1 MSGVKLGGLSFSFSA
16 NTAEYDRAMARI
28 ESAENRLAAL
38 QTSQNKEREREAA
51 QIARLNE
58 QIERA
63 RERSNELEA
72 AAQSA
77 SIAKQKV
84 IRQQLASIG
93 AQIERNEAA
102 IASLKKTAA
111 TNENAR
117 LAALDKMQKKVDAAK
132 ARAEKLAKAWTRVK
146 GAISGVGGALVG
158 MVGVAGIKKLIDD
171 LDALA
176 KRARDVGMTASQL
189 QEFSHQAK
197 LAGMSAG
204 GLDSAIKTFNRN
216 ISLATMGTGEAQA
229 ALKNMGI
236 SLTTSNGAI
245 KTQAQLLKETA
256 QYFQRNAGA
265 ADNAGKAARIFGEQG
280 TALIRIFEQGGDA
293 IDKIFNANS
302 IDTAAAA
309 AERFNDSLEN
319 VKNLAFEIGAQS
331 ITGFS
336 DMIDHITDVFK
347 LQELGTQRH
356 RRELDRLNEDTR
368 KWRAMQAAN
377 ERAAQEARLAAE
389 KKYNDALKEEQDYL
403 RGNLS
408 IQEQYKLITQRIGYL
423 TRDIHNEESDTKAA
437 ELVRERIK
445 AMREQARIKEQIL
458 RQERE
463 QKRIESELNGLLAEL
478 NGLLA
483 EQQNIFDGEL
493 STAQKYENVINNIA
507 SLTERLGKAGN
518 MAESVEITKQLNA
531 ALKEQASLKKQ
542 MTDAQKNQ
550 SDARAEFEMQTRLQI
565 LRAQGKDKEADAI
578 EFARRRNE
586 LMDKYGYSIQ
596 QATAAQKTLDEL
608 NKAKEGG
615 GDTQFSDAAK
625 KRAQKIV
632 DRGIGGTVGK
642 KTYEEAQAIL
652 AGKTPEA
659 GFTTSMF
666 SRLTADS
673 KRSGASLKN
682 INIDAKA
689 ARSQLDTEA
698 QNIQKRNGEN
708 ADATTKL
715 LEDLNSTVLIIKN
728 TVSGLATKDN
738 FNDEQS

>member
-16 NTAEYDRAMARI
+16 NTAEYDRAMARV

-93 AQIERNEAA
+93 TQIERNESA
-102 IASLKKTAA
+102 IASLKKTSE

-117 LAALDKMQKKVDAAK
+117 LAALKKMQQQTDAAAAK
-132 ARAEKLAKAWTRVK
+132 AATLAKRWTRVK
-146 GAISGVGGALVG
+146 GVMSGVGGALIG
-158 MVGVAGIKKLIDD
+158 MVSVAGFKQLIDS

-189 QEFSHQAK
+189 QEFTHQAK

-204 GLDSAIKTFNRN
+204 GLDNAIKTFNRN

-265 ADNAGKAARIFGEQG
+265 ADNAGKAARIFGEEG
-280 TALIRIFEQGGDA
+280 ASLIRVFEQGGDA
-293 IDKIFNANS
+293 VDRVFNAKG
-302 IDTAAAA
+302 IDDAAAA
-309 AERFNDSLEN
+309 AERLND
-319 VKNLAFEIGAQS
+319 AFENIKNNAFKAGSWLVEGWGMALDMFDDLRNEQLIG
-331 ITGFS
+331 T
-336 DMIDHITDVFK
+336 TEVERK
-347 LQELGTQRH
+347 LKK
-356 RRELDRLNEDTR
+356 LNEETAR
-368 KWRAMQAAN
+368 WRAGQAAN
-377 ERAAQEARLAAE
+377 ERAAEAARLAAE
-389 KKYNDALKEEQDYL
+389 KQYNDALDEQDRIL
-403 RGNLS
+403 RGTLTP
-408 IQEQYKLITQRIGYL
+408 IQEYWEISKKIADL
-423 TRDIHNEESDTKAA
+423 KAA
-437 ELVRERIK
+437 EIAENDLAGAAKIQRDINKELRQQVAI
-445 AMREQARIKEQIL
+445 REQ
-458 RQERE
+458 
-463 QKRIESELNGLLAEL
+463 LA
-478 NGLLA
+478 
-483 EQQNIFDGEL
+483 
-493 STAQKYENVINNIA
+493 AQKK
-507 SLTERLGKAGN
+507 SK
-518 MAESVEITKQLNA
+518 
-531 ALKEQASLKKQ
+531 
-542 MTDAQKNQ
+542 DA
-550 SDARAEFEMQTRLQI
+550 DRAEFEMQTRLQI
-565 LRAQGKDKEADAI
+565 LRAQGRDKEADAI
-578 EFARRRNE
+578 EFARKRNE
-586 LMDKYGYSIQ
+586 LMERYGYSIQ

-652 AGKTPEA
+652 AGKTPEE

-673 KRSGASLKN
+673 KRSSTSLRN
-682 INIDAKA
+682 VNVDAKA
-689 ARSQLDTEA
+689 ARSQLDTSARDIE
-698 QNIQKRNGEN
+698 KRNGEN

-715 LEDLNSTVLIIKN
+715 LEDLNSTVSIIKN

-738 FNDEQS
+738 FNDVQS

>member
-158 MVGVAGIKKLIDD
+158 MVGVAGVKKLIDD

-256 QYFQRNAGA
+256 QYFQLNAGA

-280 TALIRIFEQGGDA
+280 ASLIRVFEQGGDA
-293 IDKIFNANS
+293 VDRIFNAKG
-302 IDTAAAA
+302 IDDAAVA
-309 AERFNDSLEN
+309 AERFNDSFEN
-319 VKNLAFEIGAQS
+319 VKNLAFKIGAQS
-331 ITGFS
+331 INGFS

-347 LQELGTQRH
+347 LQALGTQRH

-423 TRDIHNEESDTKAA
+423 TRDIHNEESDAKAA

-445 AMREQARIKEQIL
+445 AMREQARIKEQL
-458 RQERE
+458 LKQERE
-463 QKRIESELNGLLAEL
+463 QKRMESELNGLLT
-478 NGLLA
+478 
-483 EQQNIFDGEL
+483 EQQNIFNGEL

-507 SLTERLGKAGN
+507 SLTERLGKAGS

>member
-16 NTAEYDRAMARI
+16 NTSEYDRAMARV

-84 IRQQLASIG
+84 IRQQLESIG
-93 AQIERNEAA
+93 GQIERNEAA
-102 IASLKKTAA
+102 IAALKKTSE

-117 LAALDKMQKKVDAAK
+117 LAALGKMQKKVDASK
-132 ARAEKLAKAWTRVK
+132 ARAENLAKAWTRVK
-146 GAISGVGGALVG
+146 GAISGVGGALMG
-158 MVGVAGIKKLIDD
+158 MVSVAGFKQLIDD

-176 KRARDVGMTASQL
+176 KRAKDVGMTASQL

-204 GLDSAIKTFNRN
+204 EVDSAIKSFNRN
-216 ISLATMGTGEAQA
+216 VSLAAMGTGEAQA

-236 SLTTSNGAI
+236 SLTTSNGAM

-280 TALIRIFEQGGDA
+280 AALIRIFEQGGDA
-293 IDKIFNANS
+293 VERVFNAKA
-302 IDTAAAA
+302 IDDAAAA

-319 VKNLAFEIGAQS
+319 VSNVAFKVGAKIIEYWSMDIDRVRDVLHAQAIG
-331 ITGFS
+331 TTENER
-336 DMIDHITDVFK
+336 MLRK
-347 LQELGTQRH
+347 
-356 RRELDRLNEDTR
+356 LNEETAR
-368 KWRAMQAAN
+368 WRAGQAAN
-377 ERAAQEARLAAE
+377 ERAAEAARLAAE
-389 KKYNDALKEEQDYL
+389 KQYTDALDEQDRIL
-403 RGNLS
+403 RGTLTP
-408 IQEQYKLITQRIGYL
+408 IQEYWEISKKIADLKATEIAENDLAGAAKIQ
-423 TRDIHNEESDTKAA
+423 RDINK
-437 ELVRERIK
+437 ELRQQVAI
-445 AMREQARIKEQIL
+445 REQ
-458 RQERE
+458 
-463 QKRIESELNGLLAEL
+463 LA
-478 NGLLA
+478 
-483 EQQNIFDGEL
+483 
-493 STAQKYENVINNIA
+493 AQK
-507 SLTERLGKAGN
+507 KA
-518 MAESVEITKQLNA
+518 KNA
-531 ALKEQASLKKQ
+531 
-542 MTDAQKNQ
+542 D
-550 SDARAEFEMQTRLQI
+550 RAEFEMQTRLQI

-578 EFARRRNE
+578 EFARKRNE
-586 LMDKYGYSIQ
+586 LMEKYGYSIQ

-615 GDTQFSDAAK
+615 GDTQFSDAAR

-652 AGKTPEA
+652 AGKTPEE

-673 KRSGASLKN
+673 KRSSTSLRN
-682 INIDAKA
+682 INVDAKA

-715 LEDLNSTVLIIKN
+715 LEDLNSTVSIIKN
-728 TVSGLATKDN
+728 TVSSLATKDN
-738 FNDEQS
+738 FNDGQS

>member
-16 NTAEYDRAMARI
+16 NTAEYDRAMARV

-77 SIAKQKV
+77 SIAKQKT

-102 IASLKKTAA
+102 IASLKKTSE

-117 LAALDKMQKKVDAAK
+117 LAALDKLQKKTDAAK
-132 ARAEKLAKAWTRVK
+132 ARAARLAKIWTRVK

-158 MVGVAGIKKLIDD
+158 MVSVAGFKQLIDS

-189 QEFSHQAK
+189 QEFTHQAK

-204 GLDSAIKTFNRN
+204 EVDSAIKTFNRN

-280 TALIRIFEQGGDA
+280 ASLIRVFEQGGDA
-293 IDKIFNANS
+293 VDRVFNAKG
-302 IDTAAAA
+302 IDDAAAA
-309 AERFNDSLEN
+309 AERLNDLLER
-319 VKNLAFEIGAQS
+319 VKNTAFKAGAWLVDGWGKALDIASDLYNEQLIGA
-331 ITGFS
+331 TE
-336 DMIDHITDVFK
+336 VERK
-347 LQELGTQRH
+347 LKK
-356 RRELDRLNEDTR
+356 LNEETAR
-368 KWRAMQAAN
+368 WRAGQAAN
-377 ERAAQEARLAAE
+377 QRAAEEARLAAE
-389 KKYNDALKEEQDYL
+389 KQYNDALDEQDRIL
-403 RGNLS
+403 RGTLS
-408 IQEQYKLITQRIGYL
+408 PIEEYWEISKKIADLKASEIAENDLAGAAKIQ
-423 TRDIHNEESDTKAA
+423 RDINK
-437 ELVRERIK
+437 ELRQQVAI
-445 AMREQARIKEQIL
+445 REQ
-458 RQERE
+458 
-463 QKRIESELNGLLAEL
+463 LA
-478 NGLLA
+478 
-483 EQQNIFDGEL
+483 
-493 STAQKYENVINNIA
+493 AQKK
-507 SLTERLGKAGN
+507 SK
-518 MAESVEITKQLNA
+518 
-531 ALKEQASLKKQ
+531 
-542 MTDAQKNQ
+542 DA
-550 SDARAEFEMQTRLQI
+550 DRAEFEMQTRLQI

-578 EFARRRNE
+578 EFARKRNE
-586 LMDKYGYSIQ
+586 LMERYGYSIQ

-652 AGKTPEA
+652 AGKTPEE

-666 SRLTADS
+666 SRLTSDS
-673 KRSGASLKN
+673 KRSSTSLRN
-682 INIDAKA
+682 VNVDAKA

-715 LEDLNSTVLIIKN
+715 LEDLNSTVSIIKN

>member
-16 NTAEYDRAMARI
+16 NTSEYDRAMARV

-63 RERSNELEA
+63 RARSNELEA

-84 IRQQLASIG
+84 IRQQLESIG
-93 AQIERNEAA
+93 GQIERNEAA
-102 IASLKKTAA
+102 IASLKKTSE

-117 LAALDKMQKKVDAAK
+117 LAALKKMQQQTDAAAAK
-132 ARAEKLAKAWTRVK
+132 AATLAKRWTRVK
-146 GAISGVGGALVG
+146 GVMSGVGGALVG
-158 MVGVAGIKKLIDD
+158 MVSVAGFKQLIDS

-204 GLDSAIKTFNRN
+204 EVDSAIKSFNRN
-216 ISLATMGTGEAQA
+216 VSLAAMGTGEAQA

-236 SLTTSNGAI
+236 SLTANSGAM

-280 TALIRIFEQGGDA
+280 ASLIRVFEQGGDA
-293 IDKIFNANS
+293 IDRVFNAKG
-302 IDTAAAA
+302 IDDAAAA
-309 AERFNDSLEN
+309 AERLNDAFEN
-319 VKNLAFEIGAQS
+319 VKNTAFKAGAWLVDGWGKALDIASDLYNEQLIG
-331 ITGFS
+331 T
-336 DMIDHITDVFK
+336 TEVERK
-347 LQELGTQRH
+347 LKK
-356 RRELDRLNEDTR
+356 LNEETAR
-368 KWRAMQAAN
+368 WRAGQAAN
-377 ERAAQEARLAAE
+377 ERAAEAARLAAE
-389 KKYNDALKEEQDYL
+389 KQYNDALDEQDRIL
-403 RGNLS
+403 RGTLS
-408 IQEQYKLITQRIGYL
+408 PI
-423 TRDIHNEESDTKAA
+423 EEYWEISKKIADLKAA
-437 ELVRERIK
+437 EIAENDLAGAAKIQRDINKELRQQVAI
-445 AMREQARIKEQIL
+445 REQ
-458 RQERE
+458 
-463 QKRIESELNGLLAEL
+463 LA
-478 NGLLA
+478 
-483 EQQNIFDGEL
+483 
-493 STAQKYENVINNIA
+493 AQKK
-507 SLTERLGKAGN
+507 SK
-518 MAESVEITKQLNA
+518 
-531 ALKEQASLKKQ
+531 
-542 MTDAQKNQ
+542 DA
-550 SDARAEFEMQTRLQI
+550 DRAEFEMQTRLQI

-578 EFARRRNE
+578 EFARKRNE
-586 LMDKYGYSIQ
+586 LMERYGYSIQ

-652 AGKTPEA
+652 AGKTPEE

-673 KRSGASLKN
+673 KRSSTSLRN
-682 INIDAKA
+682 VNVDAKA
-689 ARSQLDTEA
+689 ARSQLDTSARDIE
-698 QNIQKRNGEN
+698 KRNGEN
-708 ADATTKL
+708 ADETNKL
-715 LEDLNSTVLIIKN
+715 LKDLSTYVSIIKD
-728 TVSGLATKDN
+728 TVSGIATK
-738 FNDEQS
+738 NDYSEQ

>member
-16 NTAEYDRAMARI
+16 NTAEYDRAMARV

-77 SIAKQKV
+77 SIAKRKI
-84 IRQQLASIG
+84 IRQQLESIG

-102 IASLKKTAA
+102 IAALKKTAE

-132 ARAEKLAKAWTRVK
+132 ARAERLAKAWTRIK

-158 MVGVAGIKKLIDD
+158 MVGVAGVKKLIDD

-280 TALIRIFEQGGDA
+280 ASLIRVFEQGGDA
-293 IDKIFNANS
+293 VERVFNAKA
-302 IDTAAAA
+302 IDDAAAA

-319 VKNLAFEIGAQS
+319 VSNVAFKVGAWLVDGWGKALDIASDLYNEQLIG
-331 ITGFS
+331 T
-336 DMIDHITDVFK
+336 TEVERK
-347 LQELGTQRH
+347 LKK
-356 RRELDRLNEDTR
+356 LNEETAR
-368 KWRAMQAAN
+368 WRAGQAAN
-377 ERAAQEARLAAE
+377 ERAAEAARLAAE
-389 KKYNDALKEEQDYL
+389 QQYTAALDEQDRIL
-403 RGNLS
+403 RG
-408 IQEQYKLITQRIGYL
+408 TL
-423 TRDIHNEESDTKAA
+423 TPIEEYWEISKKIADLKAA
-437 ELVRERIK
+437 EIAENDLAGAAKIQRDINKELRQQVAI
-445 AMREQARIKEQIL
+445 REQ
-458 RQERE
+458 
-463 QKRIESELNGLLAEL
+463 LA
-478 NGLLA
+478 
-483 EQQNIFDGEL
+483 
-493 STAQKYENVINNIA
+493 AQKK
-507 SLTERLGKAGN
+507 SK
-518 MAESVEITKQLNA
+518 
-531 ALKEQASLKKQ
+531 
-542 MTDAQKNQ
+542 DA
-550 SDARAEFEMQTRLQI
+550 DRAEFEMQTRLQI

-578 EFARRRNE
+578 EFARKRNE
-586 LMDKYGYSIQ
+586 LMERYGYSIQ

-652 AGKTPEA
+652 AGKTPEE

-673 KRSGASLKN
+673 KRSSTSLRN
-682 INIDAKA
+682 VNVDAKA
-689 ARSQLDTEA
+689 ARSQLDTSARDIE
-698 QNIQKRNGEN
+698 KRNGEN
-708 ADATTKL
+708 ADETNKL
-715 LEDLNSTVLIIKN
+715 LKDLSTYVSIIKD
-728 TVSGLATKDN
+728 TVSGIATK
-738 FNDEQS
+738 NDYSEQ

>member
-16 NTAEYDRAMARI
+16 NTAEYDRAMARV

-84 IRQQLASIG
+84 IRQQLESIG
-93 AQIERNEAA
+93 GQIERNEAA

-117 LAALDKMQKKVDAAK
+117 LAALKKMQQQTDAAAAK
-132 ARAEKLAKAWTRVK
+132 AATLAKRWTRVK
-146 GAISGVGGALVG
+146 GVMSGVGGALVG
-158 MVGVAGIKKLIDD
+158 MVSVAGFKQLIDN

-176 KRARDVGMTASQL
+176 KRAKDVGMTASQL
-189 QEFSHQAK
+189 QEFTHQAK

-204 GLDSAIKTFNRN
+204 EVDSAIKSFNRN
-216 ISLATMGTGEAQA
+216 VSLAAMGTGEAQA

-280 TALIRIFEQGGDA
+280 ASLIRVFEQGGDA
-293 IDKIFNANS
+293 VDKIFNAKG
-302 IDTAAAA
+302 IDDAAAA
-309 AERFNDSLEN
+309 AERFNDSLEK
-319 VKNLAFEIGAQS
+319 VKNVAFKVGSTIVAGWGMAIDGVSDVLQLQAIG
-331 ITGFS
+331 T
-336 DMIDHITDVFK
+336 T
-347 LQELGTQRH
+347 ENE
-356 RRELDRLNEDTR
+356 RRLRKMNEETAR
-368 KWRAMQAAN
+368 WRAKQEADR
-377 ERAAQEARLAAE
+377 RAAEAARLAAE
-389 KKYNDALKEEQDYL
+389 KQYTAALDEQDRIL
-403 RGNLS
+403 RGTLTP
-408 IQEQYKLITQRIGYL
+408 IQEYWEISKKIADLKASEIAENDLAGAAKIQ
-423 TRDIHNEESDTKAA
+423 RDINK
-437 ELVRERIK
+437 ELRQQVAI
-445 AMREQARIKEQIL
+445 REQ
-458 RQERE
+458 
-463 QKRIESELNGLLAEL
+463 LA
-478 NGLLA
+478 
-483 EQQNIFDGEL
+483 
-493 STAQKYENVINNIA
+493 AQKK
-507 SLTERLGKAGN
+507 SK
-518 MAESVEITKQLNA
+518 
-531 ALKEQASLKKQ
+531 
-542 MTDAQKNQ
+542 DA
-550 SDARAEFEMQTRLQI
+550 DRAEFEMQTRLQI

-578 EFARRRNE
+578 EFARKRNE
-586 LMDKYGYSIQ
+586 LMERYGYSIQ

-652 AGKTPEA
+652 AGKTPEE

-673 KRSGASLKN
+673 KRSSTSLRN
-682 INIDAKA
+682 VNVDAKA
-689 ARSQLDTEA
+689 ARSQLDTSARDIE
-698 QNIQKRNGEN
+698 KRNGEN
-708 ADATTKL
+708 ADETNKL
-715 LEDLNSTVLIIKN
+715 LKDLSTYVSIIKD
-728 TVSGLATKDN
+728 TVSGIATK
-738 FNDEQS
+738 NDYSEQ

>member
-16 NTAEYDRAMARI
+16 NTAEYDRAMARV

-77 SIAKQKV
+77 SIAKQKI
-84 IRQQLASIG
+84 IRQQLESIG
-93 AQIERNEAA
+93 GQIERNEAA
-102 IASLKKTAA
+102 IAALKKTSE

-117 LAALDKMQKKVDAAK
+117 LAAIKKLQKQTDEAK
-132 ARAEKLAKAWTRVK
+132 ARAARLAKTWTRVK
-146 GAISGVGGALVG
+146 GAIGGVGGALVG
-158 MVGVAGIKKLIDD
+158 MVSVAGVKKLIDD
-171 LDALA
+171 LDSLA

-204 GLDSAIKTFNRN
+204 EVDSAIKSFNRN
-216 ISLATMGTGEAQA
+216 VSLAAMGTGEAQA
-229 ALKNMGI
+229 ALKKMGI
-236 SLTTSNGAI
+236 SLTSNSGAM
-245 KTQAQLLKETA
+245 KTQSQLLRETA
-256 QYFQRNAGA
+256 EYFQRNAGA

-280 TALIRIFEQGGDA
+280 AALIRIFEQGGDA
-293 IDKIFNANS
+293 VERVFNAKA
-302 IDTAAAA
+302 IDDAAAA

-319 VKNLAFEIGAQS
+319 VSNVAFKVGAKIIEYWSMDIDRVRDVLHSQAIG
-331 ITGFS
+331 TTENER
-336 DMIDHITDVFK
+336 MLRK
-347 LQELGTQRH
+347 
-356 RRELDRLNEDTR
+356 LNEETAR
-368 KWRAMQAAN
+368 WRAGQAAN
-377 ERAAQEARLAAE
+377 ERAAEAARLAAE
-389 KKYNDALKEEQDYL
+389 KQYNDALDEQDRIL
-403 RGNLS
+403 RGTLS
-408 IQEQYKLITQRIGYL
+408 PLEQYAAITQRIADLQQKQIDEDDYIAA
-423 TRDIHNEESDTKAA
+423 TKIQKDINK
-437 ELVRERIK
+437 ELKQQVSLR
-445 AMREQARIKEQIL
+445 EQIL
-458 RQERE
+458 
-463 QKRIESELNGLLAEL
+463 KAK
-478 NGLLA
+478 
-483 EQQNIFDGEL
+483 QN
-493 STAQKYENVINNIA
+493 K
-507 SLTERLGKAGN
+507 
-518 MAESVEITKQLNA
+518 
-531 ALKEQASLKKQ
+531 
-542 MTDAQKNQ
+542 DA
-550 SDARAEFEMQTRLQI
+550 DRAEFEMQTRLQI

-652 AGKTPEA
+652 AGKTPEE

-673 KRSGASLKN
+673 KRSSASLKN
-682 INIDAKA
+682 VNIDAKA
-689 ARSQLDTEA
+689 ARSQLDTSARDIE
-698 QNIQKRNGEN
+698 KRNGEN

-715 LEDLNSTVLIIKN
+715 LEDLNSTVSIIKN

-738 FNDEQS
+738 FNDGQS

>member
-16 NTAEYDRAMARI
+16 NTSEYDRAMARV

-84 IRQQLASIG
+84 IRQQLESISG
-93 AQIERNEAA
+93 QIERNEAA
-102 IASLKKTAA
+102 IAALKKTAE

-117 LAALDKMQKKVDAAK
+117 LAALGKMQKKVDAAK
-132 ARAEKLAKAWTRVK
+132 ARAENLAKAWTRVK
-146 GAISGVGGALVG
+146 GAMSGVGGALMG
-158 MVGVAGIKKLIDD
+158 MVSVAGFKQLIDS

-176 KRARDVGMTASQL
+176 KRAKDVGMTASQL

-280 TALIRIFEQGGDA
+280 ASLIRVFEQGGDA
-293 IDKIFNANS
+293 VDKIFNAKG
-302 IDTAAAA
+302 IDDAAAA
-309 AERFNDSLEN
+309 AERLNDAFEK
-319 VKNLAFEIGAQS
+319 VKNVAFKVGAKIIEYWSMDIDRVRDVLHAQAIG
-331 ITGFS
+331 TTENER
-336 DMIDHITDVFK
+336 MLRK
-347 LQELGTQRH
+347 
-356 RRELDRLNEDTR
+356 LNEETAR
-368 KWRAMQAAN
+368 WRAGQAAN
-377 ERAAQEARLAAE
+377 ERAAEAARLAAE
-389 KKYNDALKEEQDYL
+389 KQYTDALKEEQEFL

-423 TRDIHNEESDTKAA
+423 TRDINNEESDAKAA

-445 AMREQARIKEQIL
+445 AMREQARIKEQL
-458 RQERE
+458 LKQERE
-463 QKRIESELNGLLAEL
+463 QKRMESELNGLLS
-478 NGLLA
+478 
-483 EQQNIFDGEL
+483 EQRNIFNGEL
-493 STAQKYENVINNIA
+493 STAKKYENVINNIA
-507 SLTERLGKAGN
+507 NLTERLGKAGS

-550 SDARAEFEMQTRLQI
+550 DADRAEFEMQTRLQI

-578 EFARRRNE
+578 EFARKRNE
-586 LMDKYGYSIQ
+586 LMERYGYSIQ

-615 GDTQFSDAAK
+615 GDTQFSDAAR

-652 AGKTPEA
+652 AGKTPEE

-673 KRSGASLKN
+673 KRSSTSLRN
-682 INIDAKA
+682 VNVDAKA

-715 LEDLNSTVLIIKN
+715 LEDVNSTLVIIKN

-738 FNDEQS
+738 FNDGQS

>member
-16 NTAEYDRAMARI
+16 NTAEYDRAMARV

-84 IRQQLASIG
+84 IRQQLESIG
-93 AQIERNEAA
+93 GQIERNEAA
-102 IASLKKTAA
+102 IADLKKTSE

-117 LAALDKMQKKVDAAK
+117 LAALKKMQQQTDAAAAK
-132 ARAEKLAKAWTRVK
+132 AATLAKRWTRVK
-146 GAISGVGGALVG
+146 GVMSGVGGALVG
-158 MVGVAGIKKLIDD
+158 MVSVAGFKQLIDS

-204 GLDSAIKTFNRN
+204 EVDSAIKSFNRN
-216 ISLATMGTGEAQA
+216 VSLAAMGTGEAQA

-236 SLTTSNGAI
+236 SLTSNSGAM

-280 TALIRIFEQGGDA
+280 AALIRIFEQGGDA
-293 IDKIFNANS
+293 VDRVFNAKG
-302 IDTAAAA
+302 IDDAAAA
-309 AERFNDSLEN
+309 AERFNDALEN
-319 VKNLAFEIGAQS
+319 VKNVAFKVGSTIVEGWGMAIDGASDVLRLQAIG
-331 ITGFS
+331 T
-336 DMIDHITDVFK
+336 T
-347 LQELGTQRH
+347 ENE
-356 RRELDRLNEDTR
+356 RRLKRMNEETAR
-368 KWRAMQAAN
+368 WRAGQAAN
-377 ERAAQEARLAAE
+377 ERAAEAARLAAE
-389 KKYNDALKEEQDYL
+389 QQYTAALDEQDRIL
-403 RGNLS
+403 RGTLS
-408 IQEQYKLITQRIGYL
+408 PIQEYWEISKKIADL
-423 TRDIHNEESDTKAA
+423 KAA
-437 ELVRERIK
+437 EIAENDIAGAAKIQRDINKELRRQVAI
-445 AMREQARIKEQIL
+445 REQ
-458 RQERE
+458 
-463 QKRIESELNGLLAEL
+463 LA
-478 NGLLA
+478 
-483 EQQNIFDGEL
+483 
-493 STAQKYENVINNIA
+493 AQKK
-507 SLTERLGKAGN
+507 SK
-518 MAESVEITKQLNA
+518 
-531 ALKEQASLKKQ
+531 
-542 MTDAQKNQ
+542 DA
-550 SDARAEFEMQTRLQI
+550 DRAEFEMQTRLQI

-578 EFARRRNE
+578 EFARKRNE
-586 LMDKYGYSIQ
+586 LMERYGYSIQ

-652 AGKTPEA
+652 AGKTPEE

-673 KRSGASLKN
+673 KRSSTSLRN
-682 INIDAKA
+682 VNVDAKA
-689 ARSQLDTEA
+689 ARSQLDTSARDIE
-698 QNIQKRNGEN
+698 KRNGEN
-708 ADATTKL
+708 ADETNKL
-715 LEDLNSTVLIIKN
+715 LKDLSTYVSIIKD
-728 TVSGLATKDN
+728 TVSGIATK
-738 FNDEQS
+738 NDYSEQ